1 MSSSVRA
8 TNSPPFS
15 SNEPGAMWRRMR
27 FSAMHSTADSGSLT
41 A

>member
-15 SNEPGAMWRRMR
+15 SKEPGAIRRRMR
-27 FSAMHSTADSGSLT
+27 FSVMHSTAEAGSLT